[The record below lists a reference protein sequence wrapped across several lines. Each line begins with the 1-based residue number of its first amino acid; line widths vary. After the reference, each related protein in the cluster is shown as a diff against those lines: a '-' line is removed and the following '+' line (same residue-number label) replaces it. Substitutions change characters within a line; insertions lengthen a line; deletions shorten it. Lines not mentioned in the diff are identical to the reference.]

1 MLVILGTGKLFRCFY
16 KRIKSL
22 HFYRNEMFV
31 KYFDNSLVAD
41 FIMSLCFSSVCLYD
55 NSFVNI

>member
-1 MLVILGTGKLFRCFY
+1 MLVILGTEKRFRCFY

-31 KYFDNSLVAD
+31 KYFDENVQHK
-41 FIMSLCFSSVCLYD
+41 VQK
-55 NSFVNI
+55 